1 MEVKNKEKTDE
12 GPEKSPEE
20 APVDWMGEEGGWEGP
35 TGAVGQL
42 PDYV

>member
-20 APVDWMGEEGGWEGP
+20 APVDWMGEEGGLGRSYRRCRSAP
-35 TGAVGQL
+35 
-42 PDYV
+42 